1 MATHCPAALTLLDP
15 LAALACG
22 DWWLA
27 LQGTSLNSAT
37 SQPTLV
43 SHSRLR
49 PLGRGG
55 PPAVVTPSKS
65 SANATHCPP
74 GLLELSVP
82 EPPLGFLRSDTSGFS
97 LWLAPSASRGAP
109 LPCSAWHTADEQGGW
124 MVLDGDK
131 HRQHQSQGAHR
142 VMFSMMVRPG
152 VGVSVP
158 GKLEARLD
166 RRSSHSLGCR
176 SALTNPLPPYSRLHL
191 TFTPASLPRLP
202 SPGWEALQARFM
214 STGPVLPSHARERR
228 PYLHGSLQLAP
239 LGGPQG
245 HGHPIQAEAQLP
257 DHAVA
262 GESVAGPQG
271 QRQRGCRELLLRQG
285 ERQAFLPRG
294 AQLALLERR
303 LGLHGAHAVGHAAL
317 DVAVTASVVVAG
329 HSCSQGETGTDAGGS
344 SAHGEARMALL

>member
-82 EPPLGFLRSDTSGFS
+82 EPPLGCLRSDTTSMTAATTVVVCSGFS
-97 LWLAPSASRGAP
+97 LWPVPSASRGAP

-214 STGPVLPSHARERR
+214 STGPAQPRPGEAALPSRKSSARPTGR
-228 PYLHGSLQLAP
+228 PPGARTP
-239 LGGPQG
+239 
-245 HGHPIQAEAQLP
+245 HP
-257 DHAVA
+257 
-262 GESVAGPQG
+262 G
-271 QRQRGCRELLLRQG
+271 
-285 ERQAFLPRG
+285 RG
-294 AQLALLERR
+294 AAPRPRCGGRSGRR
-303 LGLHGAHAVGHAAL
+303 SSGSASAWLQGAPPPPGGAPGLPPTRCAAR
-317 DVAVTASVVVAG
+317 AS
-329 HSCSQGETGTDAGGS
+329 
-344 SAHGEARMALL
+344 